1 MMWFTLLIECM
12 EVQWDKFIIERLPVR
27 LRTELMKAVC
37 LAVTLPV
44 VQIYNEFRIW
54 KKRMDI
60 KAGGSPQVCMLQK
73 IVKDTLDIDLIIS
86 EGNGKPVDFIIH
98 TSFTDVDKE
107 RQLFALLDRYKLA
120 GKSYMYENAEV
131 EYSQQWSGFVC
142 ERQTLLI
149 QWQGYVCEVKTR
161 EVNYISARIN
171 NSRIYVKQDYPPTSD
186 IRVTYAIYRDNG
198 NGGIEVVCSADFQ
211 IQKGEKNELSKS
223 WNGSSNPLEIE
234 VRQDVYRDDY
244 YIYTTRWQ

>member
-120 GKSYMYENAEV
+120 GKSYMKMRR
-131 EYSQQWSGFVC
+131 WS
-142 ERQTLLI
+142 I
-149 QWQGYVCEVKTR
+149 H
-161 EVNYISARIN
+161 
-171 NSRIYVKQDYPPTSD
+171 NSGAVSFAKDKRCLFSGWGMFAKL
-186 IRVTYAIYRDNG
+186 RL
-198 NGGIEVVCSADFQ
+198 
-211 IQKGEKNELSKS
+211 EK
-223 WNGSSNPLEIE
+223 
-234 VRQDVYRDDY
+234 
-244 YIYTTRWQ
+244 